1 MNINLGKEI
10 EYSSKSR
17 HIYGRF
23 NIAFDEFMFPD
34 EEWTDFVYPV
44 LDWWSNEFI
53 KSYKQHLDMHL
64 LFMDGE
70 FSVVASIKEQ
80 IIYFNCFNN
89 YIGNGSALKNAY
101 CSLKS
106 FRDSLSKGLEVCYQ
120 VFCNNNDVDLSNK
133 CYNQIC
139 LLSQLF

>member
-10 EYSSKSR
+10 EYNKSR

-23 NIAFDEFMFPD
+23 NIEFDDFTFPD
-34 EEWTDFVYPV
+34 EEWTDFIYPV
-44 LDWWSNEFI
+44 LNWWSNEFI
-53 KSYKQHLDMHL
+53 KSYEQHLEMHL

-70 FSVVASIKEQ
+70 FSIVASIKEQ
-80 IIYFNCFNN
+80 MIYFNCFNN
-89 YIGNGSALKNAY
+89 YTGNGNVLKNAR

-106 FRDSLSKGLEVCYQ
+106 FRDSLLNGLKECYQ
-120 VFCNNNDVDLSNK
+120 VFCDNNDVELSNK

-139 LLSQLF
+139 LLSKIL